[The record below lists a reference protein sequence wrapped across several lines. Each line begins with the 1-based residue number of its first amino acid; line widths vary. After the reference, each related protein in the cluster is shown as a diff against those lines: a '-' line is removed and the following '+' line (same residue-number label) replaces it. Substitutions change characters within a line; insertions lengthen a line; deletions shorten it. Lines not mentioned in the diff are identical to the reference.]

1 MSMTEAVRD
10 PYAGLTSQQVANWY
24 GLRARG
30 GRPRLF
36 EYVSQVW
43 RYRHFIGT
51 FAGAKLATLYSKAF
65 LGRLW
70 QAITPIVNAAVY
82 YAIFGVVLN
91 TRATVDNFAA
101 YLCIGVFL
109 FGFTQS
115 IALAGVNSISGN
127 LNLIRSL
134 QFPRASLPLAAT
146 LTQIRQM
153 FTAVLVLV
161 GIVVV
166 TGEQFDYRWLL
177 LLPVLVLQI
186 VFSVGLA
193 LTLARLGSNTSD
205 LSQLMP
211 FVMRTW
217 LYASAVFYSVETYD
231 RYLTP
236 TAAEILKANPLLVYI
251 QLARSA
257 LLASPVMSQAE
268 QLMLWGMG
276 LAWAVVTGF
285 GGFVF
290 FWRGE
295 RGYGRG

>member
-1 MSMTEAVRD
+1 MSEAVRD
-10 PYAGLTSQQVANWY
+10 PYAGLTAQQVANWY

-30 GRPRLF
+30 ARPRLS
-36 EYVSQVW
+36 EYFGQVW
-43 RYRHFIGT
+43 RYRHFIGS
-51 FAGAKLATLYSKAF
+51 FAAAKVATLYSKAF

-82 YAIFGVVLN
+82 YAVFGVVLN
-91 TRATVDNFAA
+91 TRATVENFTA

-115 IALAGVNSISGN
+115 IALAGVNSVSGN

-134 QFPRASLPLAAT
+134 QFPRASLPLAAA
-146 LTQIRQM
+146 LTQIKQM

-166 TGEQFDYRWLL
+166 TGEQFEYRWLL
-177 LLPVLVLQI
+177 LFPVLLMQTG
-186 VFSVGLA
+186 FSVGLA
-193 LTLARLGSNTSD
+193 LALARLGSNTSD
-205 LSQLMP
+205 LGQLMP

-217 LYASAVFYSVETYD
+217 LYASAVFYSVETFE

-236 TAAEILKANPLLVYI
+236 IAADVLKANPLLIYI
-251 QLARSA
+251 QLARTA
-257 LLASPVMSQAE
+257 LLDAPGTAGWPPI
-268 QLMLWGMG
+268 LMWGVGCAWTVVMG
-276 LAWAVVTGF
+276 L
-285 GGFVF
+285 GGFAF

-295 RGYGRG
+295 RDYGRG

>member
-1 MSMTEAVRD
+1 MSEAVRD

-30 GRPRLF
+30 ARPRLG

-51 FAGAKLATLYSKAF
+51 FASAKLTTLYSKAF
-65 LGRLW
+65 LGRMW
-70 QAITPIVNAAVY
+70 QAITPLVNAAVY
-82 YAIFGVVLN
+82 YLVFGIVLN
-91 TRATVDNFAA
+91 TRESIPNFTA

-115 IALAGVNSISGN
+115 VALAGLSSVSGN

-134 QFPRASLPLAAT
+134 QFPRASLPLAAA
-146 LTQIRQM
+146 LTQIKQM
-153 FTAVLVLV
+153 FTAVLALIA
-161 GIVVV
+161 IVVV
-166 TGEQFDYRWLL
+166 SGERFNLRWLL
-177 LLPVLVLQI
+177 LLPVLLLQV

-193 LTLARLGSNTSD
+193 LVLARMGANTTDLG
-205 LSQLMP
+205 QLMP

-217 LYASAVFYSVETYD
+217 LYASGVFYSVETFE
-231 RYLTP
+231 RYLSP
-236 TAAEILKANPLLVYI
+236 IAAEILKANPMLVYI

-257 LLASPVMSQAE
+257 LLESPVTAGASP
-268 QLMLWGMG
+268 LLLWGVG
-276 LAWAVVTGF
+276 AAWAIVVGV
-285 GGFVF
+285 GGFAF

-295 RGYGRG
+295 HDYGRA

>member
-1 MSMTEAVRD
+1 MSEAVRD
-10 PYAGLTSQQVANWY
+10 PYAGLTPQQVANWY
-24 GLRARG
+24 GLKARG

-36 EYVSQVW
+36 AYISQVW
-43 RYRHFIGT
+43 RYRHFIVT

-82 YAIFGVVLN
+82 YAVFGIVLN
-91 TRATVDNFAA
+91 TRATVHNFTA

-134 QFPRASLPLAAT
+134 QFPRASLPLAAA

-153 FTAVLVLV
+153 FTAVLVLI

-166 TGEQFDYRWLL
+166 TGERFAYRWLFV
-177 LLPVLVLQI
+177 LPVLLLLI

-193 LTLARLGSNTSD
+193 LALARLGSNTSD
-205 LSQLMP
+205 LGQLMP

-217 LYASAVFYSVETYD
+217 LYASAVFYSVETFD
-231 RYLTP
+231 EYLTP
-236 TAAEILKANPLLVYI
+236 IAAEILKANPLLVYI
-251 QLARSA
+251 QLARMA
-257 LLASPVMSQAE
+257 LLPSPAMSLNDQI
-268 QLMLWGMG
+268 LLWGIG
-276 LAWAVVTGF
+276 SAWALVVGF